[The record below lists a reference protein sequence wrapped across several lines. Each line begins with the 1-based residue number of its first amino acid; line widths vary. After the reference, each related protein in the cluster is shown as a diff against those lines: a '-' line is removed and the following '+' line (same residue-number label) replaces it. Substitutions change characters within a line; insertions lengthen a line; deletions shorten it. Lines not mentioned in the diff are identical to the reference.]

1 MEDNSINFTS
11 LNCYISVHTDII
23 LPDCEKVILETKT
36 ATLLKP
42 CVQVTDPLRAIYG
55 MEIYHSN
62 AGVLESSDIIM
73 TVNTL
78 ENCNIPYKFK
88 LFQLNELRGIV

>member
-1 MEDNSINFTS
+1 M
-11 LNCYISVHTDII
+11 DII

-42 CVQVTDPLRAIYG
+42 CVQVTDPLCARYR

-62 AGVLESSDIIM
+62 SGVLGSSDKIM

-78 ENCNIPYKFK
+78 ENCNVPYKFK
-88 LFQLNELRGIV
+88 LFQLNELCGIV